1 MNRLMNRIK
10 GILYAAVSSSTFGLA
25 PFFSLT
31 LLLAGFSAFEVLSYR
46 WGVATIALTLFGWCS
61 GCSFRLE
68 KKDFLVVLLLS
79 LLRAVTSFSL
89 LIAYQNIATGVA
101 STIHFMY
108 PLAVSLVM
116 MYFFQEKKS
125 LWVMFAVFMSLLGA
139 ALLSSGELEAK
150 NGDTIVGLV
159 AACVSV
165 FSYAG
170 YIVGVRMTRAVR
182 INSTVLTC
190 YVMGLGTVLY
200 FIGALTT
207 SGLRLVADGYTWL
220 IILGLALPATAIS
233 NITLVRA
240 IKYAGPTLTSILG
253 AMEPLTAVVIG
264 VFVFKELFT
273 LNSAIGIILILLAVS
288 VVIFRKQKMKEYKKM
303 LFYLIG

>member
-1 MNRLMNRIK
+1 MNRIK

-253 AMEPLTAVVIG
+253 AMEPSTAVVIG

-288 VVIFRKQKMKEYKKM
+288 VVIFRKQKNERV
-303 LFYLIG
+303 

>member
-1 MNRLMNRIK
+1 MNRIK

-101 STIHFMY
+101 STSHFMY

-288 VVIFRKQKMKEYKKM
+288 VVILAHPQF
-303 LFYLIG
+303 LGGNYL

>member
-1 MNRLMNRIK
+1 MNRIK

-207 SGLRLVADGYTWL
+207 SG
-220 IILGLALPATAIS
+220 
-233 NITLVRA
+233 
-240 IKYAGPTLTSILG
+240 
-253 AMEPLTAVVIG
+253 
-264 VFVFKELFT
+264 
-273 LNSAIGIILILLAVS
+273 S
-288 VVIFRKQKMKEYKKM
+288 VVILGGLSLVNSLHAYTFASLKRKKLISTTPLHDALNALILALNASAAAFVLLFTKKFRI
-303 LFYLIG
+303 LS

>member
-1 MNRLMNRIK
+1 MNRIK

-139 ALLSSGELEAK
+139 ALLSSRELEAK

-170 YIVGVRMTRAVR
+170 YIVGVRMTRAVQ

-264 VFVFKELFT
+264 GFVFKELFT

-288 VVIFRKQKMKEYKKM
+288 VVI
-303 LFYLIG
+303 LAHPIIIGGMHKS

>member
-1 MNRLMNRIK
+1 MNRIK

-288 VVIFRKQKMKEYKKM
+288 VVMAQ
-303 LFYLIG
+303 L

>member
-1 MNRLMNRIK
+1 MNRIK

-288 VVIFRKQKMKEYKKM
+288 VVIFRKQKMKEYKKCC
-303 LFYLIG
+303 FT

>member
-1 MNRLMNRIK
+1 MNRIK

-116 MYFFQEKKS
+116 MYFFQDKKS

-288 VVIFRKQKMKEYKKM
+288 VVIFRKQKNER
-303 LFYLIG
+303 L

>member
-1 MNRLMNRIK
+1 MNRIK

-31 LLLAGFSAFEVLSYR
+31 LLLVGFSAFEVLSYR

-79 LLRAVTSFSL
+79 LLRAATSFSL

-288 VVIFRKQKMKEYKKM
+288 VVIFRKQKNERV
-303 LFYLIG
+303 

>member
-1 MNRLMNRIK
+1 MNRIK

-89 LIAYQNIATGVA
+89 LIAYQNIATGLA

-273 LNSAIGIILILLAVS
+273 LNSAIGIILMAQL
-288 VVIFRKQKMKEYKKM
+288 
-303 LFYLIG
+303 

>member
-1 MNRLMNRIK
+1 MNRIK

-233 NITLVRA
+233 NITLVLA

-288 VVIFRKQKMKEYKKM
+288 VVIFRKQKNERV
-303 LFYLIG
+303 

>member
-1 MNRLMNRIK
+1 MNRIK

-108 PLAVSLVM
+108 PLAVSIVM

-288 VVIFRKQKMKEYKKM
+288 VVIFRKQKMKEYK
-303 LFYLIG
+303 

>member
-1 MNRLMNRIK
+1 MNRIK

-190 YVMGLGTVLY
+190 YVMGLGTIFYL
-200 FIGALTT
+200 IGAYCT
-207 SGLRLVADGYTWL
+207 SGLQLVSDGYTWL

-233 NITLVRA
+233 NITLVQA

-273 LNSAIGIILILLAVS
+273 VNSAVGIILILLAVS
-288 VVIFRKQKMKEYKKM
+288 IVVFRRQKS
-303 LFYLIG
+303 

>member
-1 MNRLMNRIK
+1 MNRIK

>member
-1 MNRLMNRIK
+1 MNRIK

-89 LIAYQNIATGVA
+89 LIAYQNIAIGVA

-288 VVIFRKQKMKEYKKM
+288 VVIFRKQKNERV
-303 LFYLIG
+303 

>member
-1 MNRLMNRIK
+1 MNRIK

-31 LLLAGFSAFEVLSYR
+31 LLLAGFSAFEVLSCR

-288 VVIFRKQKMKEYKKM
+288 VVIFRKQKNEKV
-303 LFYLIG
+303 

>member
-220 IILGLALPATAIS
+220 IIWGLALPATAIS

-288 VVIFRKQKMKEYKKM
+288 VVIFRKQKNER
-303 LFYLIG
+303 L

>member
-1 MNRLMNRIK
+1 MNRIK

-207 SGLRLVADGYTWL
+207 SGLQLVADGYTWL

-264 VFVFKELFT
+264 IFVFKELFT

-288 VVIFRKQKMKEYKKM
+288 VVIFRKQKNER
-303 LFYLIG
+303 L

>member
-1 MNRLMNRIK
+1 MNRIK

-170 YIVGVRMTRAVR
+170 HIVGVRMTRAVR

-288 VVIFRKQKMKEYKKM
+288 VVIFRKQKMKEYK
-303 LFYLIG
+303 

>member
-1 MNRLMNRIK
+1 MNRIK

-165 FSYAG
+165 FSYTG

-207 SGLRLVADGYTWL
+207 SGLQLVADGYTWL

-273 LNSAIGIILILLAVS
+273 LNSAIGIILMAQL
-288 VVIFRKQKMKEYKKM
+288 
-303 LFYLIG
+303 

>member
-1 MNRLMNRIK
+1 MNRIK

-125 LWVMFAVFMSLLGA
+125 LWLMFAVFMSLLGA

-273 LNSAIGIILILLAVS
+273 LNSAIGIILMAQL
-288 VVIFRKQKMKEYKKM
+288 
-303 LFYLIG
+303 

>member
-1 MNRLMNRIK
+1 MNRIK

-46 WGVATIALTLFGWCS
+46 WGVETIALTLFGWCS

-125 LWVMFAVFMSLLGA
+125 LWVMFAVSMSLLGA

-207 SGLRLVADGYTWL
+207 SGLQLVADGYTWL

-288 VVIFRKQKMKEYKKM
+288 VVIFRKQKNERV
-303 LFYLIG
+303 

>member
-1 MNRLMNRIK
+1 MNRIK

-68 KKDFLVVLLLS
+68 KEGFLVVLLLS

-288 VVIFRKQKMKEYKKM
+288 VVIFRKQKMKEYK
-303 LFYLIG
+303 

>member
-207 SGLRLVADGYTWL
+207 SGLQLVADGYTWL
-220 IILGLALPATAIS
+220 IIWGLALPATAIS

-288 VVIFRKQKMKEYKKM
+288 VVIFRKQKNERV
-303 LFYLIG
+303 

>member
-1 MNRLMNRIK
+1 MNRIK

-253 AMEPLTAVVIG
+253 AMEPLTAVVIR

-288 VVIFRKQKMKEYKKM
+288 VVIFRKQKNERV
-303 LFYLIG
+303 

>member
-1 MNRLMNRIK
+1 MNRIK

-139 ALLSSGELEAK
+139 ALLSSGEVEAK
-150 NGDTIVGLV
+150 NGDTVVGLV

-273 LNSAIGIILILLAVS
+273 LNSAIGIILMAQL
-288 VVIFRKQKMKEYKKM
+288 
-303 LFYLIG
+303 

>member
-1 MNRLMNRIK
+1 MNRIK

-89 LIAYQNIATGVA
+89 LIAYQSIATGVA

-273 LNSAIGIILILLAVS
+273 LNSAIGIILMAQL
-288 VVIFRKQKMKEYKKM
+288 
-303 LFYLIG
+303 

>member
-1 MNRLMNRIK
+1 MNRIK

-108 PLAVSLVM
+108 PLAVSQVM

-165 FSYAG
+165 FSYTG

-207 SGLRLVADGYTWL
+207 SGLQLVADGYTWL

-288 VVIFRKQKMKEYKKM
+288 VVIFRKQKNERV
-303 LFYLIG
+303 

>member
-1 MNRLMNRIK
+1 MNRIK

-25 PFFSLT
+25 PFFSIT

-46 WGVATIALTLFGWCS
+46 WGVASVVLTAFGLFS
-61 GCSFRLE
+61 GCSFRLS
-68 KKDFLVVLLLS
+68 KKDFGVVFLLS

-89 LIAYQNIATGVA
+89 IIAYQNIASGVA

-108 PLAVSLVM
+108 PLAVALAM
-116 MYFFQEKKS
+116 MFFFQEKKS
-125 LWVMFAVFMSLLGA
+125 LWVMFAVLMSLLGA
-139 ALLSSGELEAK
+139 ALLSLGELDAK
-150 NGDTIVGLV
+150 NGNTMIGLV

-170 YIVGVRMTRAVR
+170 YIIGVRTTRAVQ

-190 YVMGLGTVLY
+190 YVMGLGTLFY
-200 FIGALTT
+200 LIGAFST
-207 SGLRLVADGYTWL
+207 SGLQWVTDGYTWL

-233 NITLVRA
+233 NITLVQA

-264 VFVFKELFT
+264 VLVFKELFT
-273 LNSAIGIILILLAVS
+273 VNSAIGILLILIAVS
-288 VVIFRKQKMKEYKKM
+288 IVVFRRQKS
-303 LFYLIG
+303 

>member
-288 VVIFRKQKMKEYKKM
+288 VVIFRKQKK
-303 LFYLIG
+303 

>member
-1 MNRLMNRIK
+1 MNRIK

-207 SGLRLVADGYTWL
+207 SGLQLVADGYTWL
-220 IILGLALPATAIS
+220 IIWGLALPATAIS

-288 VVIFRKQKMKEYKKM
+288 VVIFRKQKNER
-303 LFYLIG
+303 L

>member
-1 MNRLMNRIK
+1 MNRIK

-125 LWVMFAVFMSLLGA
+125 LWVMFAVFMSLLGV

-207 SGLRLVADGYTWL
+207 SGLQLVADGYTWL

-264 VFVFKELFT
+264 IFVFKELFT

-288 VVIFRKQKMKEYKKM
+288 VVIFRKQKNERV
-303 LFYLIG
+303 

>member
-31 LLLAGFSAFEVLSYR
+31 LLLAVFSAFEVLSYR

-125 LWVMFAVFMSLLGA
+125 LWVMFAVSMSLLGA

-207 SGLRLVADGYTWL
+207 SGLQLVADGYTWL

-288 VVIFRKQKMKEYKKM
+288 VVIFRKQKNERV
-303 LFYLIG
+303 

>member
-1 MNRLMNRIK
+1 MNRIK

-139 ALLSSGELEAK
+139 ALLSSGGLEAK

-288 VVIFRKQKMKEYKKM
+288 VVILAHPQF
-303 LFYLIG
+303 LGGNYL

>member
-1 MNRLMNRIK
+1 MNRIK

-207 SGLRLVADGYTWL
+207 SGLQLVADGYTWL

-288 VVIFRKQKMKEYKKM
+288 VVIFRKQKNERV
-303 LFYLIG
+303 

>member
-1 MNRLMNRIK
+1 MNRIK

-125 LWVMFAVFMSLLGA
+125 LWVMFAVLLGA

-288 VVIFRKQKMKEYKKM
+288 VVIFRKQKNERV
-303 LFYLIG
+303 

>member
-1 MNRLMNRIK
+1 MNRIK

-273 LNSAIGIILILLAVS
+273 LTSAIGIILILLAVS
-288 VVIFRKQKMKEYKKM
+288 VVIFRKQKNERV
-303 LFYLIG
+303 

>member
-1 MNRLMNRIK
+1 MNRIK

-207 SGLRLVADGYTWL
+207 SGLQLVADGYTWL

-288 VVIFRKQKMKEYKKM
+288 VVILDQSENPVGM
-303 LFYLIG
+303 LNLHC

>member
-79 LLRAVTSFSL
+79 LLRAATSFSL

-288 VVIFRKQKMKEYKKM
+288 VVIFRKQKNERV
-303 LFYLIG
+303 

>member
-1 MNRLMNRIK
+1 MNRIK

-79 LLRAVTSFSL
+79 LLRAVASFSL

-288 VVIFRKQKMKEYKKM
+288 VVIFRKQKNERV
-303 LFYLIG
+303 